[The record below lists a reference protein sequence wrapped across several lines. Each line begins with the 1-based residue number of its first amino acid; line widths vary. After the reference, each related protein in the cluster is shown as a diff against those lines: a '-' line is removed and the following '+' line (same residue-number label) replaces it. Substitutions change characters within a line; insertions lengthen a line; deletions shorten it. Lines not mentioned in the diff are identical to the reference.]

1 MIETSD
7 AADLSMERGPTRYRP
22 CCRRSTKLGRKKRQQ
37 RGASAVSIDDLCLFE
52 EENAYYNRP
61 KRDQMTN
68 GSVFHQVKLK
78 PRLKLELTNEGKLGS
93 PELELTL
100 EQLKDNAC

>member
-68 GSVFHQVKLK
+68 GSVFHQMKLK
-78 PRLKLELTNEGKLGS
+78 PRLKLELTNEKKLGS
-93 PELELTL
+93 PGFGVDLRTIER
-100 EQLKDNAC
+100 